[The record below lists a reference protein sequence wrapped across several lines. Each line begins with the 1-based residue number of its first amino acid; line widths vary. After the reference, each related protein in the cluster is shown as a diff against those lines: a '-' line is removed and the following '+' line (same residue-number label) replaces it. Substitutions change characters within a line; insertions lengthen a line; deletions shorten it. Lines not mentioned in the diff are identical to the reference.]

1 MMNAVASRH
10 GVAVMTAAIMI
21 LFMASRFAG
30 AAQVA
35 KSAPTKAP
43 ATKAAPID
51 DKATWLL
58 AGREGECVPLSML
71 ESKVTEFKG
80 IKSPYQLSEKLKAMG
95 HKAEL
100 KEFKAGIRP
109 AVEVRAPS
117 AGIHVMFIKQEN
129 CDKKPPADEKK

>member
-1 MMNAVASRH
+1 MQVNASWNRRWGLAFAVAFLVAPILAH
-10 GVAVMTAAIMI
+10 G
-21 LFMASRFAG
+21 
-30 AAQVA
+30 AQPA
-35 KSAPTKAP
+35 KAPTAKAP
-43 ATKAAPID
+43 SSAAPID
-51 DKATWLL
+51 DKAAWLL
-58 AGREGECVPLSML
+58 AGRQGECVPLSML
-71 ESKVTEFKG
+71 ESKVVEFKG